1 MKLNARTTKRVLLAA
16 GLLLLQT
23 GLVANAATVVVPPIN
38 QPPTNQYYPGK
49 FIWQNLF
56 TNDVEKAA
64 NFYKDMF
71 GWESRKFGA
80 GNNSYLLLTNR
91 GLSAAGIIRLKKD
104 DQSENQW
111 VSFISV
117 DNVNSANSYVIQ
129 NGGKVLVQPK
139 IFEQHG
145 QVAIF
150 ADPEGAAFG
159 VINSSSGDPR
169 EVLPEV
175 GQFVWAD
182 LFAKQPETQIRF
194 YKGIADY
201 AVEQND
207 ASGVNNDF
215 FLKTNGVAR
224 SGILPIPDKDVLPN
238 WLPYVRVNNIVESVV
253 KTTQLGGEVILE
265 PSANLFNGKLAVIL
279 DPTGA
284 ALGLIEIDQQ

>member
-1 MKLNARTTKRVLLAA
+1 MKSQIRIIKVLLLFISFLLCNASLTAA
-16 GLLLLQT
+16 I
-23 GLVANAATVVVPPIN
+23 ASVVVPPIN

-56 TNDVEKAA
+56 TNDVENAA
-64 NFYKDMF
+64 NFYKAMF
-71 GWESRKFGA
+71 GWESRRFGG
-80 GNNSYLLLTNR
+80 GNNSYLLLTSR
-91 GLSAAGIIRLKKD
+91 GLSVAGVIRLKKE

-117 DNVNSANSYVIQ
+117 DNVNSANSHVLQ
-129 NGGKVLVQPK
+129 NGGKVLVEPRL
-139 IFEQHG
+139 FEQHG

-169 EVLPEV
+169 EVIPAV
-175 GQFVWAD
+175 GQFVWVD
-182 LFAKQPETQIRF
+182 LLAKHPEAQARF

-201 AVEQND
+201 TVEQND
-207 ASGVNNDF
+207 ASGIGNDF
-215 FLKTNGVAR
+215 FLKTNNVAR
-224 SGILPIPDKDVLPN
+224 GGVLPIPDKDVLPN
-238 WLPYVRVNNIVESVV
+238 WLPYVRVGNIVESIV

-265 PSANLFNGKLAVIL
+265 PSMNVYNGKLAVIL

-284 ALGLIEIDQQ
+284 ALGLVEISQQ

>member
-1 MKLNARTTKRVLLAA
+1 MKLRAWTIKHVLLVA
-16 GLLLLQT
+16 GLLLFQT
-23 GLVANAATVVVPPIN
+23 SLAVNAATVVVPPIN
-38 QPPTNQYYPGK
+38 QPPTNQFYPGK

-80 GNNSYLLLTNR
+80 GNNSYLLLTNK
-91 GLSAAGIIRLKKD
+91 GLSAAGIIRLQKK

-117 DNVNSANSYVIQ
+117 DAVQSAKDHVLQ
-129 NGGKVLVQPK
+129 NGGKVLVEPK
-139 IFEQHG
+139 VFEQHG

-159 VINSSSGDPR
+159 VISSSSGDPR

-182 LFAKQPETQIRF
+182 LLTKQPEAQTRF

-201 AVEQND
+201 TVEQNQ
-207 ASGVNNDF
+207 ASNVNNDF
-215 FLKTNGVAR
+215 FLKTNNVAR
-224 SGILPIPDKDVLPN
+224 AGILEVPDKDILPN
-238 WLPYVRVNNIVESVV
+238 WLPYVRVNDIVDSLVR
-253 KTTQLGGEVILE
+253 TTQLGGTVILE
-265 PSANLFNGKLAVIL
+265 PNMNLFNGKLAVIL

-284 ALGLIEIDQQ
+284 AIGIIEISQQ